1 MGGRG
6 HGARR
11 AFLSGLCP
19 LPIRA
24 PWSGA
29 GQVCGEETK
38 FPAEATA
45 GGWEWA
51 QAHSSELERGPGF
64 VSFYTWPA
72 GVGSHWR
79 RPPRVGDGGPA
90 RRAGG

>member
-1 MGGRG
+1 MGGMGGRG

-19 LPIRA
+19 LPTRA

-45 GGWEWA
+45 EDGSG
-51 QAHSSELERGPGF
+51 HRPTPL
-64 VSFYTWPA
+64 TWKEVLA
-72 GVGSHWR
+72 L
-79 RPPRVGDGGPA
+79 
-90 RRAGG
+90 